1 MWCLGCVGDVHK
13 IPSTGRWEGYD
24 QHMYH
29 TRALTPADLGAAIR
43 DARREKGWQQT
54 ELAAV
59 LGVSRMTVSRLERGG
74 SVSMDTAM
82 HALAELGREAVIVP
96 KFARVRIT
104 DG

>member
-1 MWCLGCVGDVHK
+1 
-13 IPSTGRWEGYD
+13 
-24 QHMYH
+24 MYH

-59 LGVSRMTVSRLERGG
+59 LGVSRMTVSRLERVG

-82 HALAELGREAVIVP
+82 QALAKLGREAVIVA
-96 KFARVRIT
+96 KFGRVRDHRWLDRARLT
-104 DG
+104 CGSMVSTPPS